1 MKPWLL
7 GLLLAGLT
15 LGVYAQVRNHQYLN
29 YDDDLYVVENPAVQ
43 EGLSLESLRWA
54 ASTNHDGLRI
64 PLTWASYLVDA
75 ELWELAPGAVLLT
88 NVFYHTLSGLLL
100 FWALVAATGAR
111 YKSAF
116 VAAVFLLHPIH
127 VESVAWA
134 SERKDV
140 LCALF
145 WNGTLAAYVRYAKR
159 PSAFGFGL
167 VLLGHVLA
175 LAAKP
180 MAVTLPAV
188 LLLVDAWPL
197 SRLGETSFEWPR
209 VRRALL
215 EKLPLAVLS
224 ALAMSVTYATQQ
236 ADGTMRDL
244 QTIPLLDRIG
254 NACLSYVGYV
264 DNALWPSSLSV
275 FYPYREELGP
285 AAGLAGVGLVAVT
298 LATLRLVWRAPY
310 LPVGWLWFL
319 GTLVPVIGF
328 VQVGQQAMAN
338 RYAYLPLVG
347 FSLALAWSV
356 DAVAQRFDARRL
368 LACVAGVV
376 TLAMALLTNHEVAHW
391 RNGVTLFRH
400 ALTSDPE
407 NGTARANLGIAQLL
421 AGETDAGVAE
431 LASAFGIEA
440 HGMGA
445 RGAVR
450 DLLLGH
456 AKSAARDERKY
467 WLAIALLRPALVL
480 APNSIPV
487 HAELGRALFEQRR
500 YDESIEHFARARY
513 SDDQLADLHGRA
525 AGALEARGRFA
536 QAVAHYE
543 NAVERAERAI
553 AKHSAH
559 GVSSKVRALQRKRR
573 EWTSRV
579 EALEPERGS
588 AG

>member
-15 LGVYAQVRNHQYLN
+15 LGAYAQVRNHQYLN
-29 YDDDLYVVENPAVQ
+29 YDDDLYVVENPVVQ

-54 ASTNHDGLRI
+54 ATTKHDGLRI

-140 LCALF
+140 LCGLF

-159 PSAFGFGL
+159 PSAIGYGL
-167 VLLGHVLA
+167 VLLGHGLA

-197 SRLGETSFEWPR
+197 SRLGETGFAWPR

-215 EKLPLAVLS
+215 EKLPLAALS
-224 ALAMSVTYATQQ
+224 ALAMFVTYATQQ

-264 DNALWPSSLSV
+264 DNALWPSALSV
-275 FYPYREELGP
+275 FYPYREELGL
-285 AAGLAGVGLVAVT
+285 AAGLAGIALVAVT
-298 LATLRLVWRAPY
+298 LATLRLRVRAPY
-310 LPVGWLWFL
+310 LAVGWLWFVGSL
-319 GTLVPVIGF
+319 IPVIGF

-338 RYAYLPLVG
+338 RYAYLPVVG
-347 FSLALAWSV
+347 LSLALAWGA

-368 LACVAGVV
+368 LAVAAALA
-376 TLAMALLTNHEVAHW
+376 TLVMTWLSFQEVAHW
-391 RNGVTLFRH
+391 KNGVTLFRH
-400 ALTSDPE
+400 ALVSDPE

-421 AGETDAGVAE
+421 AGEVDAGVAE
-431 LASAFGIEA
+431 LARAFGIEA
-440 HGMGA
+440 RGAGA
-445 RGAVR
+445 RAAVR

-456 AKSAARDERKY
+456 AKSAERERKH
-467 WLAIALLRPALVL
+467 WFAIALLRPAVVV

-487 HAELGRALFEQRR
+487 HGELGRALFQQRR
-500 YDESIEHFARARY
+500 YQQAIEHFERARY
-513 SDDQLADLHGRA
+513 SDDKLADLHGRA
-525 AGALEARGRFA
+525 AEALEARGRIG
-536 QAVAHYE
+536 QAVAHYKS
-543 NAVERAERAI
+543 AVERAERAI

-559 GVSSKVRALQRKRR
+559 GTNAQARALRMQRR
-573 EWTSRV
+573 EWASRMQ
-579 EALEPERGS
+579 ALEPERGG